1 MNFRCRLCGEE
12 TPISRLNA
20 RGYCRDCVAIGEDK
34 RLERARMA
42 GALDR
47 RKREGK
53 DGGDD

>member
-47 RKREGK
+47 RKREAGEIQ
-53 DGGDD
+53 